1 LESTDSHFKEG
12 ESKYYRYTLE
22 MFEEDEYKSKKQTQ
36 RLSIQLSIDEYED
49 DNNYYYPRKR
59 NFNETGLH
67 TFTKNPKLF

>member
-1 LESTDSHFKEG
+1 
-12 ESKYYRYTLE
+12 
-22 MFEEDEYKSKKQTQ
+22 MFEEDEFKSKKQTQ
-36 RLSIQLSIDEYED
+36 RLSIQLSIDEYEE